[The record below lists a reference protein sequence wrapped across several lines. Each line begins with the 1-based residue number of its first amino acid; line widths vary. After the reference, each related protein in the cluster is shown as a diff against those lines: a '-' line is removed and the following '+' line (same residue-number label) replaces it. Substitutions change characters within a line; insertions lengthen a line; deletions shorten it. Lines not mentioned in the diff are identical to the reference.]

1 MLSIISPA
9 HNEAQ
14 NLPVLRKRLETII
27 QTLFVE
33 WEWIIVDDGSNDDT
47 YNLVRQWAA
56 TELRIRGVRL
66 SRNYGSHGALACGI
80 KLARGDAIAFL
91 AADLQDPPEIL
102 KELFSR
108 WLAGSK
114 VVWALQQQRP
124 HTGLHTLFY
133 SMLRRADGLTDQPLE
148 GGDMVLMD
156 RSVIE
161 VLIAREERNSN
172 IFARIRLAGFTQDK
186 IFYHKEVRRHG
197 NSSWTLMKKL
207 KLAIDSLI
215 GFDYSLV
222 RAMTCLGL
230 IVTIAGLALIF
241 YALLHVFCT
250 ILSVGWSLIMAV
262 ILILGG
268 IQMIFLGLLGEYAWR
283 TLDEIRGR
291 PLYVVEALTWEEP
304 CDKTSGQ
311 GRT

>member
-1 MLSIISPA
+1 MLSIINPA

-14 NLPVLRKRLETII
+14 NLPVLRERLEA
-27 QTLFVE
+27 TLRTLSVE

-47 YNLVRQWAA
+47 YNLIRQWAA
-56 TELRIRGVRL
+56 TEPRIRGVRL
-66 SRNYGSHGALACGI
+66 SRNFGSHGALACGL
-80 KLARGDAIAFL
+80 KLARGNAIVFL

-102 KELFSR
+102 KELFTR

-124 HTGLHTLFY
+124 RTGLHTLFY
-133 SMLRRADGLTDQPLE
+133 AMLRRADGLTDQPLE
-148 GGDMVLMD
+148 GGDV
-156 RSVIE
+156 
-161 VLIAREERNSN
+161 VLIDRAVAEILIAKEERHSN
-172 IFARIRLAGFTQDK
+172 LFARIRLAGFTQDK
-186 IFYHKEVRRHG
+186 IYYHKEVRSHG
-197 NSSWTLMKKL
+197 HSSWTLMNKI

-222 RAMTCLGL
+222 RAMTCIGF
-230 IVTIAGLALIF
+230 IVTISGLALIIC
-241 YALLHVFCT
+241 ALMHPFCT
-250 ILSVGWSLIMAV
+250 ILPVGVSLIMAV

-291 PLYVVEALTWEEP
+291 PLYVVETLTWDDP
-304 CDKTSGQ
+304 CDNTSSP